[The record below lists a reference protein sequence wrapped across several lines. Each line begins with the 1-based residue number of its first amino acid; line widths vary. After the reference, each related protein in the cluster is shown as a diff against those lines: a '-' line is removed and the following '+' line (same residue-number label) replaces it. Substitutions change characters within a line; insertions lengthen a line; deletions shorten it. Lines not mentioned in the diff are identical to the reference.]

1 MRIQSWLWPLLGCSG
16 ASALTVD
23 TSQTDSI
30 KSAASLVAANLIS
43 YYHGN
48 ESGQT
53 PGLLPPPY
61 FWWEGGGMFMTLIDY
76 WRYTG
81 DTSYNS
87 IVSEALLFQAGP
99 MADYM
104 PQNQTKDEGNDDQGF
119 WGMAAML
126 AAETNFHNP
135 PADQP
140 QWLALAQA
148 VFNEMASRW
157 DTSTCGGG
165 LRWQIFPFNNG
176 YTYKNSIANGC
187 FFNLGARLA
196 RYTGNQ
202 TYADWA
208 EKIWQWEQS
217 VGLIDG
223 KYNIFDGS
231 SDVDNCA
238 SVDHLQWS
246 YNAGIYLHGAA
257 NMFNYTDG
265 NSTWQQRTNQLM
277 NTSINI
283 FASTK
288 TNSIITEQACEKAN
302 TCDTD
307 QLSFKAYFVAW
318 LASTSILAPFTSK
331 TLLPLLQISAEAAGS
346 QCSGPNNACGFKWTD
361 EIYDGNTGIGQQMS
375 ALSAIMSSVVA
386 VPGVDSVGFVPVT
399 NGTGGTSVGNNNAG
413 SGNADGM
420 GGGLGVEVRGEAE
433 FAGYEGDRVGA
444 GFATLAVLLSLFGG
458 AGFMVLEK

>member
-1 MRIQSWLWPLLGCSG
+1 MKVQSLLWPLLGLSG

-23 TSQTDSI
+23 TSQADSI
-30 KSAASLVAANLIS
+30 KSAASTVAANLVS

-48 ESGQT
+48 ESGQV

-99 MADYM
+99 DADYM

-126 AAETNFHNP
+126 AAESNFQNP

-140 QWLALAQA
+140 QWLSLAQA

-165 LRWQIFPFNNG
+165 LRWQIFTFNNG
-176 YTYKNSIANGC
+176 FTYKNSIANGC

-208 EKIWQWEQS
+208 ERVWQWEQS
-217 VGLIDG
+217 VGLIDSV
-223 KYNIFDGS
+223 YNIYDGT
-231 SDVDNCA
+231 SDTDNCA
-238 SVDHLQWS
+238 GVDHLQWS

-257 NMFNYTDG
+257 NMYNYTDG
-265 NSTWQQRTNQLM
+265 NSTWQQRTNQLV
-277 NTSINI
+277 NTSINV
-283 FASTK
+283 FASSK
-288 TNSIITEQACEKAN
+288 TNSIITEQACEIPN

-307 QLSFKAYFVAW
+307 QLSFKAYFTAW

-331 TLLPLLQISAEAAGS
+331 TIFPLLQTNAKAAAG
-346 QCSGPNNACGFKWTD
+346 QCSGPNNACGFKWTQAT
-361 EIYDGNTGIGQQMS
+361 YDGNTGIGQQMS
-375 ALSAIMSSVVA
+375 ALGGIQNAMVA
-386 VPGVDSVGFVPVT
+386 VPGADNSRNVPVT
-399 NGTGGTSVGNNNAG
+399 NSTGGTSVGNSNAG
-413 SGNADGM
+413 
-420 GGGLGVEVRGEAE
+420 GGTTGKTSMKVEIVITQ
-433 FAGYEGDRVGA
+433 GDRVGA
-444 GFATLAVLLSLFGG
+444 GFATVAVLLSVLGG
-458 AGFMVLEK
+458 AGFMVLE

>member
-1 MRIQSWLWPLLGCSG
+1 MRIQSGLWVCPLLGWRVVD
-16 ASALTVD
+16 ALTVD
-23 TSQTDSI
+23 TSQADSI
-30 KSAASLVAANLIS
+30 KSAASSVAANLVS

-48 ESGQT
+48 ELGQT

-61 FWWEGGGMFMTLIDY
+61 FWWEGGGMLMTLIDY

-99 MADYM
+99 DADYM
-104 PQNQTKDEGNDDQGF
+104 PANQTKDEGNDDQGF

-126 AAETNFHNP
+126 AAESNFQNP

-165 LRWQIFPFNNG
+165 LRWQIFTFNNG
-176 YTYKNSIANGC
+176 FTYKNSIANGC
-187 FFNLGARLA
+187 FFNIGARLA

-208 EKIWQWEQS
+208 ETIWQWEQS
-217 VGLIDG
+217 VGLIDSS
-223 KYNIFDGS
+223 YNIYDGS
-231 SDVDNCA
+231 SDTDNCA
-238 SVDHLQWS
+238 SVDRLQWS

-283 FASTK
+283 FASK
-288 TNSIITEQACEKAN
+288 KSNSIITEQACEAVNK
-302 TCDTD
+302 CDTD
-307 QLSFKAYFVAW
+307 QLSFKAYFTAW
-318 LASTSILAPFTSK
+318 LASTSILAPFTAQSIF
-331 TLLPLLQISAEAAGS
+331 PILQSSAKAAGG
-346 QCSGPNNACGFKWTD
+346 QCAGTGGACGFKWT
-361 EIYDGNTGIGQQMS
+361 EGTFDGNVGVGQQMS
-375 ALSAIMSSVVA
+375 ALGAIQSAMVA
-386 VPGVDSVGFVPVT
+386 VPGTDNARIGPVT
-399 NGTGGTSVGNNNAG
+399 NSTGGTSVGDSGAG
-413 SGNADGM
+413 SGKM
-420 GGGLGVEVRGEAE
+420 GREGVGVQVVVTK
-433 FAGYEGDRVGA
+433 GDRVGA
-444 GFATLAVLLSLFGG
+444 AVATVAVLMSLCGG
-458 AGFMVLEK
+458 AAFMILGD